1 MKISRFAV
9 KHPVYITMILIA
21 LIAFGIYSVTGLNV
35 EFVINITSPNDKYH
49 FVIAI
54 YPGASAETVEREVID
69 ILEED
74 FVTLPNFSSMT
85 SNAYSSMGVVQI
97 EFSNGV
103 DAYDQLNEIRNRI

>member
-35 EFVINITSPNDKYH
+35 EFVANMNVPQA

-54 YPGASAETVEREVID
+54 YPGASA
-69 ILEED
+69 
-74 FVTLPNFSSMT
+74 
-85 SNAYSSMGVVQI
+85 
-97 EFSNGV
+97 
-103 DAYDQLNEIRNRI
+103 

>member
-35 EFVINITSPNDKYH
+35 EFVANMNVPQA